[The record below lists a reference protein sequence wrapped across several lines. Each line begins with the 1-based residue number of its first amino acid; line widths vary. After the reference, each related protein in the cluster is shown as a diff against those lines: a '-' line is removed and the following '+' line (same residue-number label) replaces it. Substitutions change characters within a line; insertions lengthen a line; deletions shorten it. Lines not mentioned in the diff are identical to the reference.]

1 MSSSFITQLLG
12 LNQNVYHQL
21 RSYQLTAIA
30 LLMNYIEYKYIYLTR
45 LCKHEQCYKCH
56 QHKQPKDDKPVD
68 TAPSATGH
76 DVNVDDGTAYQE
88 LTEVTNQPQR
98 GDLGHTAVNPDTYVN
113 VEGDNSAYQALG
125 EVTQPSLYD
134 TPFQK

>member
-1 MSSSFITQLLG
+1 
-12 LNQNVYHQL
+12 
-21 RSYQLTAIA
+21 
-30 LLMNYIEYKYIYLTR
+30 MNYIEYKNIYFTR
-45 LCKHEQCYKCH
+45 LCKHEQCCKCH

-68 TAPSATGH
+68 TAPAATGH

-88 LTEVTNQPQR
+88 LNEVTNQPQR
-98 GDLGHTAVNPDTYVN
+98 GDLGHTAVNPDCYVN

-125 EVTQPSLYD
+125 DVTQPSIYD